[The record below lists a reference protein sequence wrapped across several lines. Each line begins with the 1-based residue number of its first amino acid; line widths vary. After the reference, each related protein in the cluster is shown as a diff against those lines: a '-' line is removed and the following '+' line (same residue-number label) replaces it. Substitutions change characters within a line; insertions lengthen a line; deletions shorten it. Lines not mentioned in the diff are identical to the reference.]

1 MQLLCCFLLC
11 SLRRHRNNIHVL
23 ISNDA
28 VACSF
33 CQVGMWYE
41 VEILLE
47 EMQAF
52 GIPLQESV
60 MISVLNV
67 CRTLLPLP
75 KTSDPSTS
83 FNTYETNDDSSDE
96 SVLPGMNDMRSK
108 VTSCQWARTL
118 WLIQNYGLKATNV
131 TESMYTMGMDVCES
145 GGR

>member
-1 MQLLCCFLLC
+1 
-11 SLRRHRNNIHVL
+11 
-23 ISNDA
+23 
-28 VACSF
+28 
-33 CQVGMWYE
+33 MWHE

-60 MISVLNV
+60 MISILNV
-67 CRTLLPLP
+67 CRTLLPIQ
-75 KTSDPSTS
+75 KTSDSSTT
-83 FNTYETNDDSSDE
+83 FNTYAINDDSNISDD
-96 SVLPGMNDMRSK
+96 SVLLAMNDMRSK
-108 VTSCQWARTL
+108 VTSCQWSKTL